1 MLSTSSV
8 ILPSP
13 WMARSITGPS
23 ALDAPGAAAP
33 SQLFHLGD
41 RDYVAVALDGVLQSG
56 GRQGVLHRRLGALSG
71 QQEIDQA
78 AVKAVVPVL
87 KVRPFA
93 SVPRVD
99 SSNSAPSRPK

>member
-41 RDYVAVALDGVLQSG
+41 RDYVAVAEMECFKAEAAKAYFTAAWVLF
-56 GRQGVLHRRLGALSG
+56 
-71 QQEIDQA
+71 
-78 AVKAVVPVL
+78 PV
-87 KVRPFA
+87 
-93 SVPRVD
+93 
-99 SSNSAPSRPK
+99 SRK